1 MVPLQISE
9 LLSEMPK
16 AVACL
21 LLPLYAGLIGG
32 SLGGFLVYAIAAACG
47 LTVGEQLLGEFGQA
61 QGERIV
67 TSIGFWFGQALIFGS
82 PAFGLGRAILG
93 LFG

>member
-1 MVPLQISE
+1 LQVSE
-9 LLSEMPK
+9 LMAELPK

-32 SLGGFLVYAIAAACG
+32 SLGGFLIYAIAAACG
-47 LTVGEQLLGEFGQA
+47 LTFGEQLSGAFGQA
-61 QGERIV
+61 EGERIV

-82 PAFGLGRAILG
+82 PAFGVGRALLRVLG
-93 LFG
+93 